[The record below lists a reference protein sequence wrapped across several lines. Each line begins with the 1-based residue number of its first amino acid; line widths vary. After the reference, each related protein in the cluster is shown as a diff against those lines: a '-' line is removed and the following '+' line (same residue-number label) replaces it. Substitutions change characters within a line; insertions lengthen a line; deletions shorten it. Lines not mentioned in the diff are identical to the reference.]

1 MGDIG
6 TVGQGDSRLGKQLQ
20 TTPFPPVAVQSGLWP
35 ALLAKMKIDPEA
47 FITRH
52 LDQIIPRITTQSPLN
67 QVMDIYMSW
76 SGLRGQR
83 MGILFPEHMK
93 EGLMKQGEEQ

>member
-1 MGDIG
+1 MGR
-6 TVGQGDSRLGKQLQ
+6 VRLDQAEGLKLLAS
-20 TTPFPPVAVQSGLWP
+20 PPVAVQSGLWP

-67 QVMDIYMSW
+67 QVIGALAGS
-76 SGLRGQR
+76 SFRSECREGGV
-83 MGILFPEHMK
+83 K
-93 EGLMKQGEEQ
+93 EAGEAVM